1 MMFCASLGA
10 QRQSSSW
17 RVCQCEGD
25 PGDTEHT
32 RCHVLRECM
41 VALADGRSVGAAS
54 TVQRN
59 IIYITVFCISLFREG
74 PYSVFQICGNP
85 CIPHIPYS
93 RKILVEH
100 CQGLSCAHAKK
111 GAHAA
116 RSLAP
121 TPRAAREHKKNTRVQ
136 LPTAAAIA
144 LAKPFG
150 RVPPT

>member
-59 IIYITVFCISLFREG
+59 IIYIAVFCISLFREG

-85 CIPHIPYS
+85 CIPRIPYS
-93 RKILVEH
+93 RKIPVEH
-100 CQGLSCAHAKK
+100 CQGLFPGSNGSVGSTFPALLTL
-111 GAHAA
+111 
-116 RSLAP
+116 RAP
-121 TPRAAREHKKNTRVQ
+121 TIMLMVMRAGDVLVRERSRRTRT
-136 LPTAAAIA
+136 LY
-144 LAKPFG
+144 
-150 RVPPT
+150 